1 MTFLNQFHKEAMER
15 TMRKIEESKKSPM
28 NLGCCPSQRSGRCRW
43 RYVRGG
49 CRNKRIMTGTQTTN
63 E

>member
-28 NLGCCPSQRSGRCRW
+28 NSKDFTDYMR
-43 RYVRGG
+43 
-49 CRNKRIMTGTQTTN
+49 RNLEQAKKI
-63 E
+63 EAASK

>member
-28 NLGCCPSQRSGRCRW
+28 NSKDFFDYMWRNLEQAKKIEAASKSQSS
-43 RYVRGG
+43 VS
-49 CRNKRIMTGTQTTN
+49 K
-63 E
+63 